1 MHLDQLRRREFI
13 TLLGGAVAWPLAAR
27 AQGERL
33 RRIGVLMSLA
43 KDDPEDVQRRAL
55 LQQGL
60 QQLGWSEGRNLHIE
74 YRSFAGEPVR
84 AQAMAKELV
93 DLKPDLIIAVSTPGL
108 VAAGRETRT
117 IPIVFV
123 AVTEPV
129 GQGFVTSLA
138 RPGGNATGFSLFEFP
153 VAGQVLV
160 LKQIAPDVARVTL
173 LFNPDTL
180 SYSPFLRSL
189 DGIGPSLDAIGP
201 SLGRQL
207 IKTPVRNATEIEAA
221 IAATAREPGGGLMF
235 LPDPFV
241 VVHRDLIVGLAA
253 RHRLPAAYP
262 LRVFAT
268 AGGLMSYGVDTVDLV
283 RGVVLYVD
291 RILKGAKPGEL
302 PVQQPTKFE
311 LVINLKTARALGL
324 EVSPKLL
331 ALADAVI
338 K

>member
-1 MHLDQLRRREFI
+1 MQLDQLKRREFI

-27 AQGERL
+27 AQSERL

-74 YRSFAGEPVR
+74 YRSFAGDPVR

-93 DLKPDLIIAVSTPGL
+93 DLKPDLIIAASTPGL
-108 VAAGRETRT
+108 VAVGRETRT

-123 AVTEPV
+123 AVTDPV
-129 GQGFVTSLA
+129 GQGFVLA
-138 RPGGNATGFSLFEFP
+138 QSGGNATGFSLFEYP
-153 VAGQVLV
+153 AVGQVLV
-160 LKQIAPDVARVTL
+160 LKQIAPEVVRVAL

-180 SYSPFLRSL
+180 SDSPFLRSL
-189 DGIGPSLDAIGP
+189 NAIGP
-201 SLGRQL
+201 SLRWQL
-207 IKTPVRNATEIEAA
+207 IKMPVRNATEIEAA
-221 IAATAREPGGGLMF
+221 IAATAREPGSGLMF
-235 LPDPFV
+235 LPDPFA

-262 LRVFAT
+262 LRIFAT

-283 RGVVLYVD
+283 RLAVPYVD

-302 PVQQPTKFE
+302 PVQQPTKLE

-324 EVSPKLL
+324 KVSPKLL
-331 ALADAVI
+331 AIADEVI
-338 K
+338 E

>member
-1 MHLDQLRRREFI
+1 MQLDQLKRRAFI
-13 TLLGGAVAWPLAAR
+13 ALLGGAVAWPLAAR
-27 AQGERL
+27 AQSERL

-93 DLKPDLIIAVSTPGL
+93 DLKPDLIIAASTPGL

-123 AVTEPV
+123 AVSDPV

-153 VAGQVLV
+153 VVGEVLV
-160 LKQIAPDVARVTL
+160 LKQIAPHVVRVAL

-180 SYSPFLRSL
+180 SDSPFLR
-189 DGIGPSLDAIGP
+189 SLDAIGP
-201 SLGRQL
+201 SLGGQL

-235 LPDPFV
+235 LPDPFA

-262 LRVFAT
+262 LRIFAT

-283 RGVVLYVD
+283 RRAVPYVD

-331 ALADAVI
+331 ALADEVI